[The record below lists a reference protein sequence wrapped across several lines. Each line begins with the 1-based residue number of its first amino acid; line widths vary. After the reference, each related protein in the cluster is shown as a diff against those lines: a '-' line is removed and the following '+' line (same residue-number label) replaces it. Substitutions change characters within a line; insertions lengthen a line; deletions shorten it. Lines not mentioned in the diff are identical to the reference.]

1 MAGCNF
7 VEEFKKLFCIMT
19 AYYFSLI
26 LALLAVEYLGILLA
40 VVADLVSGLRKSRS
54 EGRPCSSRGLRR
66 SVAKLSSYYLALF
79 CLTVVDG
86 IAVAALV
93 TFASLGRQLIP
104 PFPYLTTVGS
114 LSLALIEA
122 KSIAENSPHRT
133 DILSALRLILKGL
146 SGVDLRKLKR

>member
-1 MAGCNF
+1 MTPCN
-7 VEEFKKLFCIMT
+7 LS
-19 AYYFSLI
+19 SL
-26 LALLAVEYLGILLA
+26 LALLVVEYLGILLA
-40 VVADLVSGLRKSRS
+40 VLADLVSGVRKARRD
-54 EGRPCSSRGLRR
+54 GRPCTSRGLRR

-86 IAVAALV
+86 IAIAALV
-93 TFASLGRQLIP
+93 TLASFGRQLIP

-133 DILSALRLILKGL
+133 DILSALRLILKSLAGI
-146 SGVDLRKLKR
+146 DLRKLKR

>member
-1 MAGCNF
+1 MTSCN
-7 VEEFKKLFCIMT
+7 LS
-19 AYYFSLI
+19 SL
-26 LALLAVEYLGILLA
+26 LTLLVVEYLGILLA
-40 VVADLVSGLRKSRS
+40 VLADLVSGVRKARRD
-54 EGRPCSSRGLRR
+54 GRPCTSRGLRR
-66 SVAKLSSYYLALF
+66 TVAKLSSYYLALF

-93 TFASLGRQLIP
+93 TLASFGRQFIP

-146 SGVDLRKLKR
+146 WQNDSTGRGSRKSTPNRCQ